1 LLLIVLKKS
10 LYHIFFIIGKG
21 KGKKKMLRTINITS
35 KDRERLLKLINEERE
50 FGKGRN
56 RECLKDLEQ
65 ELNRANIV
73 EPESIPA
80 DSITMNSKVLLK
92 DLDTGEETT
101 YTLVYP
107 EDVNLAENKISVLA
121 PIGTAILGFRE
132 GDVIDWK
139 VPAGTVKLR
148 VEKILYQPEA
158 AGDYHL

>member
-1 LLLIVLKKS
+1 
-10 LYHIFFIIGKG
+10 
-21 KGKKKMLRTINITS
+21 MLRTINITS

-56 RECLKDLEQ
+56 RDYLKNLEQ
-65 ELNRANIV
+65 ELNRASIV
-73 EPESIPA
+73 DPESIPA

-92 DLDTGEETT
+92 DLNSGEETI

-121 PIGTAILGFRE
+121 PIGTAILGYRE
-132 GDVIDWK
+132 GDVIDWRI
-139 VPAGTVKLR
+139 PAGIVKLR